1 MNTARIIV
9 LVVALGPGGIAA
21 HLADSCQ
28 DNAAPT
34 AQVTEQLATV
44 EILVA
49 KSDINL
55 GVTLKLEDLQW
66 QIWSASSASAGARQ
80 SGTPE
85 LALRSAVDANASD
98 GSNEDQAIRG
108 PGALTESDTAC
119 LHAADVAEVMG

>member
-1 MNTARIIV
+1 MNTARIVV
-9 LVVALGPGGIAA
+9 LVVAMGPIAA

-28 DNAAPT
+28 DDAAPA
-34 AQVTEQLATV
+34 AQVTKQLATV
-44 EILVA
+44 EILLA

-55 GVTLKLEDLQW
+55 GATLKLEDLQW
-66 QIWSASSASAGARQ
+66 QIWSASSAGVGARQ
-80 SGTPE
+80 GGTPE

-108 PGALTESDTAC
+108 PGALTGSDTVC

>member
-28 DNAAPT
+28 AAPT